1 MPSDSNLTTSITS
14 RPDTKPRTRGHERTR
29 GGQELT
35 DPIVKK
41 LPLPASGNTITYDAK
56 ARGFGIRVTAAGAR
70 SFVLNYRTRTG
81 RERRYTIG
89 PFPGWATKAARIEA
103 ERLKKRIRD
112 GHDPLAEIEADRS
125 SPTVADLAARFS
137 KQYLQDGDIKLR
149 PSTRRNYRQM
159 LDKEVL
165 PVLRHLKVAEV
176 THSDIDGL
184 HHKITKRG
192 KRYLANRVLELC
204 RRMFSL
210 AMRWEWRETNPAAAV
225 ERNHEE
231 KRHRYLGDDELA
243 RLMAALAAHPDQQ
256 AADIIRI
263 LLLTGARKGEVLAM
277 RWADVDPG
285 AGTWTKPGHTTKQKT
300 LHHVPLSAPA
310 RQILARLRA
319 GAPADA
325 VFVFPSLSSKTGHHI
340 ELKDDWAALC
350 AVADIRGVR
359 VHDLRHSYASQLV
372 NAGFGLPVIGA
383 MLGHSQPA
391 TTARYAHLYTSVLEQ
406 AAERVGA
413 LVEGAGKPV
422 AEPVPFKRAG
432 R

>member
-1 MPSDSNLTTSITS
+1 MSQL
-14 RPDTKPRTRGHERTR
+14 
-29 GGQELT
+29 LT
-35 DPIVKK
+35 DAIIKR
-41 LPLPASGNTITYDAK
+41 LPLPASGNTITYDEK
-56 ARGFGIRVTAAGAR
+56 TKGFGVRVTAAGAR
-70 SFVLNYRTRTG
+70 AFVLNYRTRTG

-89 PFPGWATKAARIEA
+89 AFPGWTTKGARTEA

-137 KQYLQDGDIKLR
+137 EQYLQDGDIKLR

-192 KRYLANRVLELC
+192 RLYLANRVLELC

-210 AMRWEWRETNPAAAV
+210 AIRWEWRETNPAAAV
-225 ERNHEE
+225 ERNREE

-243 RLMAALAAHPDQQ
+243 RLTAALAVHPDQQ
-256 AADIIRI
+256 AANIIRI

-277 RWADVDPG
+277 RWADVDLG

-310 RQILARLRA
+310 RQI
-319 GAPADA
+319 
-325 VFVFPSLSSKTGHHI
+325 
-340 ELKDDWAALC
+340 
-350 AVADIRGVR
+350 
-359 VHDLRHSYASQLV
+359 LRHSYASQLV